1 MNLYKNLKEGFVDS
15 KPFLVSPNSEVIY
28 SYADIDH
35 LSGLVATHLAERG
48 LVSGDRIFV
57 QVEKSVNVVVLYL
70 ACLRSGIVYIPL
82 NTQYLKHELE
92 FFTADARPKIVITD
106 KERKNTFERFT
117 KTSDI
122 LILDELISISEK
134 LKIPEL
140 NYELDEFSG
149 DAAAAMLYTSG
160 TTGKPKGAILSH
172 KNLIANAQSLTHAW
186 NWSKDDVLIHALP
199 IFHVHGLFVGL
210 NLPLA
215 NGSSIIYLDK
225 FSSQQVINILPKAT
239 VFMGVPTYYVRM
251 LSERALT
258 KDSCKSIRVFI
269 SGSAPL
275 LEQTFR
281 DFKKK
286 TGHEIV
292 ERYGMTE
299 TGMNASNPLQGLR
312 KPGSVGLPLEG
323 VQIRARTDSGHISK
337 AGEPGEI
344 EVKGQNVFAGYW
356 NREEYRS
363 RDFTEDGFFRTGD
376 LGRIDSEGYLFLIGR
391 KKDLII
397 SGGLNVFPKELEL
410 VIDSFTEVKESAVI
424 GLPHPD
430 FGEQVVAVIVA
441 EETSRLDKP
450 MLINKMRNK
459 IASFKI
465 PKEVYFFDE
474 LPRNTM
480 GKVQKNILRKK
491 LS

>member
-1 MNLYKNLKEGFVDS
+1 MNLYENSKERFVDS
-15 KPFLVSPNSEVIY
+15 KPFLLSPNSEVIY

-35 LSGLVATHLAERG
+35 LSSLVATHLAERG

-82 NTQYLKHELE
+82 NPQYLKDELE
-92 FFTADARPKIVITD
+92 FFSADANPKIVITD
-106 KERKNTFERFT
+106 NQRKKIFELFT
-117 KTSDI
+117 KTSNI
-122 LILDELISISEK
+122 LILDELIAHSKNIKNPEVDYQLEK
-134 LKIPEL
+134 
-140 NYELDEFSG
+140 SSS
-149 DAAAAMLYTSG
+149 DAEAAMLYTSG
-160 TTGKPKGAILSH
+160 TTGKPKGALISH
-172 KNLIANAQSLTHAW
+172 KNLIANAQALTSAW
-186 NWSKDDVLIHALP
+186 DWSQDDVLLHALP
-199 IFHVHGLFVGL
+199 VFHVHGLFVGL
-210 NLPLA
+210 NLPLM

-225 FSSQQVINILPKAT
+225 FSPKEVVKILPKST

-251 LSERALT
+251 LAESGLT
-258 KDSCKSIRVFI
+258 KDSCREIRVFI

-275 LEQTFR
+275 LEQTSL

-312 KPGSVGLPLEG
+312 KPGSVGIPLKG
-323 VQIRARTDSGHISK
+323 VQIRARNESGCISEE
-337 AGEPGEI
+337 GEAGEI

-356 NREEYRS
+356 KREEYRS

-376 LGRIDSEGYLFLIGR
+376 LGRIDREGYLFLIGR

-397 SGGLNVFPKELEL
+397 SGGLNVFPKEIEL
-410 VIDSFTEVKESAVI
+410 VIDSFPEVKESAVI
-424 GLPHPD
+424 GSPHPD
-430 FGEQVVAVIVA
+430 FGEQVVAVIVL
-441 EETSRLDKP
+441 EETARLDKP
-450 MLINKMRNK
+450 TLINKMKNK

-465 PKEVYFFDE
+465 PKEVFFLDE
-474 LPRNTM
+474 LPRNAM
-480 GKVQKNILRKK
+480 GKVQKNILRET
-491 LS
+491 LG

>member
-106 KERKNTFERFT
+106 KERKNTFERLA

-122 LILDELISISEK
+122 LSLDELISISEK
-134 LKIPEL
+134 IKISEV
-140 NYELDEFSG
+140 NYELDKFSG

-225 FSSQQVINILPKAT
+225 FSSQQVVSILPKAT
-239 VFMGVPTYYVRM
+239 AFMGVPTYYVRM

-281 DFKKK
+281 DFKKR

-323 VQIRARTDSGHISK
+323 VQIRARTDSGYISK
-337 AGEPGEI
+337 PGEPGEI

-376 LGRIDSEGYLFLIGR
+376 LGRIDSDGYLFLIGR